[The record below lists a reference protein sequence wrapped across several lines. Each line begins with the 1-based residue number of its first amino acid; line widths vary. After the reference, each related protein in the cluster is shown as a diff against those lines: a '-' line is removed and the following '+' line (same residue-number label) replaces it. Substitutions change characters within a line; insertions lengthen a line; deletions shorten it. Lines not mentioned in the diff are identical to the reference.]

1 MGVLGGSYGN
11 LPGLDTAYS
20 TYETSFGWGPYPR
33 VVYILPK
40 EVDANAVD
48 ARFTGTTWRLG
59 AGLVMGVITT
69 SGNYTNYSPTATDGS
84 QIAAGVL
91 MESYRRQDIFSGS
104 NVAKQAAMMVAGPVR
119 AAGLAG
125 LDQKA
130 RYDLHASG
138 FVFDDDPRGP
148 VQWRQIEI
156 AGNQTV
162 TIPTPA
168 VGATYQNATEF
179 VVTSGGGAAT
189 FNLPTIAP
197 GLRYKFYNANGQQ
210 LTVTAT
216 TNNVIAFNNTAATSL
231 TFNSSN
237 ALVGGSMTLTAAF
250 ISGNTYK
257 WMLNVD
263 SAGANTIT
271 VS

>member
-40 EVDANAVD
+40 EIDANAVD

-59 AGLVMGVITT
+59 PGLVMGTISS
-69 SGNYTNYSPTATDGS
+69 SGNFTNYSPTATDGS
-84 QIAAGVL
+84 QIASGIL
-91 MESYRRQDIFSGS
+91 MESYRMQDIFSGS

-119 AAGLAG
+119 AAGLGG

-130 RYDLHASG
+130 RYDLKVQG
-138 FVFDDDPRGP
+138 FTFDDDPRGALP
-148 VQWRQIEI
+148 WRQIEI
-156 AGNQTV
+156 AGNQSV
-162 TIPTPA
+162 TIPSPA
-168 VGATYQNATEF
+168 VGATYQNGTEF
-179 VVTSGGGAAT
+179 VVISGGGGAT
-189 FNLPTIAP
+189 FLLPTIAV

-216 TNNVIAFNNTAATSL
+216 TNNVVAFNTTTGTTL

-237 ALVGGSMTLTAAF
+237 ALVGGSLTYTAAYVG
-250 ISGNTYK
+250 SNTYK
-257 WMLNVD
+257 WIVNVD

>member
-1 MGVLGGSYGN
+1 MGVLGSSYGN

-20 TYETSFGWGPYPR
+20 TYEVSFGWGPFPR
-33 VVYILPK
+33 VVFILPK
-40 EVDANAVD
+40 EIDANAVD
-48 ARFTGTTWRLG
+48 ARFTGTTWRL
-59 AGLVMGVITT
+59 APGLVMGVITS

-91 MESYRRQDIFSGS
+91 MESYRMQDIFSGS
-104 NVAKQAAMMVAGPVR
+104 NVAKQAAMMVGGPVR
-119 AAGLAG
+119 TAGLGG

-130 RYDLHASG
+130 RYDLKAQG
-138 FVFDDDPRGP
+138 FIFDDDPRGP

-162 TIPTPA
+162 TIPVPA
-168 VGATYQNATEF
+168 VGSTYQNATEF
-179 VVTSGGGAAT
+179 VVTSGAGAAV
-189 FNLPTIAP
+189 FNLPVIAP

-216 TNNVIAFNNTAATSL
+216 TNNVIAFNNLTATTL
-231 TFNSSN
+231 TFNTAN
-237 ALVGGSMTLTAAF
+237 TLIGGSLTYTAAYVG
-250 ISGNTYK
+250 SNTYK
-257 WMLNVD
+257 WIVNVD